1 MKPGMT
7 ISGDILLNDKTPLN
21 QDTFANYASY
31 VMQDDVLFP
40 YFTVKEVITFAARL
54 KL

>member
-1 MKPGMT
+1 MKPGMNVT
-7 ISGDILLNDKTPLN
+7 GEILLNDKHTLN
-21 QDTFANYASY
+21 QNIFANYASY